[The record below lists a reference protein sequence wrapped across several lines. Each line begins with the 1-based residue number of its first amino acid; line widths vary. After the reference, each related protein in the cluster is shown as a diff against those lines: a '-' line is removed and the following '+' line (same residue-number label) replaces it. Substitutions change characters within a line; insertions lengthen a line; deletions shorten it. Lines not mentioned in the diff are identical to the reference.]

1 MRKEAAWS
9 ELHVLWRSGFVRQW
23 PTPYLTSI
31 DDLDHLRRA
40 GADTN
45 VLSAFARRG
54 AELRLKTFVH
64 LQDSS
69 TAPNSTNAPLV
80 IFYPVPVYQHSFDL
94 WPPDHWSGPPYIF
107 SEALRW
113 WANFYPFPNDDPG
126 WGWAYPRRP
135 FSRH

>member
-1 MRKEAAWS
+1 M
-9 ELHVLWRSGFVRQW
+9 VRVACVVA
-23 PTPYLTSI
+23 PYLTSI

-54 AELRLKTFVH
+54 AELRLQTFAH
-64 LQDSS
+64 LQESF

-80 IFYPVPVYQHSFDL
+80 IFYPVPAHQRSFDP

-107 SEALRW
+107 SEALWW
-113 WANFYPFPNDDPG
+113 WANCYPFPYDGLG
-126 WGWAYPRRP
+126 WSWAYSRGPFRR
-135 FSRH
+135 R